1 MLFCKFKASSRLL
14 QIRATKQRR
23 RKRSKFSCYKVL
35 NRVLGY
41 HIFALMISKH
51 GKIMIMVDLMIMIVV
66 AMEVVVVMMKG
77 LIA

>member
-1 MLFCKFKASSRLL
+1 
-14 QIRATKQRR
+14 
-23 RKRSKFSCYKVL
+23 
-35 NRVLGY
+35 
-41 HIFALMISKH
+41 MISKH